1 MPPRAGSPARVA
13 IPRKT
18 VRVRAGVWL
27 VYGGDRLDIE
37 KAKRGD
43 REAFGRIAERNLAD
57 LYRLAAS
64 MVGEDD
70 ARDVTQETLLAA
82 WRELPRLR
90 EVDRFPAWLRSI
102 HMNRCRNLLR
112 TRRRRPAVSRGV
124 DPSTLYLT
132 DERWKD
138 EPIAR
143 LHAGWA
149 VDEALDRLTPDERAV
164 FALHYVA
171 DLSLREVGRTL
182 GIPEGTAKT
191 RLHAGLLRLRE
202 QLGRGEAEGVA

>member
-1 MPPRAGSPARVA
+1 MPPARRISGACRHPAQ
-13 IPRKT
+13 T
-18 VRVRAGVWL
+18 VRARAGVWL

-43 REAFGRIAERNLAD
+43 REAFGRIAERHLAD
-57 LYRLAAS
+57 LYRLAAA

-70 ARDVTQETLLAA
+70 ARDVTQETLVAA

-112 TRRRRPAVSRGV
+112 TRRRRPAISHGI
-124 DPSTLYLT
+124 DPSAPYLT
-132 DERWKD
+132 DERLRD
-138 EPIAR
+138 EPISR
-143 LHAGWA
+143 LHAAWA
-149 VDEALDRLTPDERAV
+149 VDEALDRLPADERAV

-171 DLSLREVGRTL
+171 DLTLREVGRTL

-191 RLHAGLLRLRE
+191 RLHSGLLRLRSE
-202 QLGRGEAEGVA
+202 LSRDEGEVVA